1 MTDPDDCVYRETE
14 PVPIASGLDEIRPEP
29 PFTSTTPA
37 ETLEALEEL
46 TADGLR
52 PCGCADGCPAC
63 EGTRLIATNDR
74 GRAILAGADP
84 DDCPTCGGSGGGPD
98 APLRC
103 TACRGTGRRP
113 ENGPWSI

>member
-1 MTDPDDCVYRETE
+1 MSEDRDRAPDDRVYRETE
-14 PVPIASGLDEIRPEP
+14 PVAVDPMEDAPEWAKRAAGGIYRGAR
-29 PFTSTTPA
+29 SD
-37 ETLEALEEL
+37 EEL
-46 TADGLR
+46 RRD
-52 PCGCADGCPAC
+52 
-63 EGTRLIATNDR
+63 
-74 GRAILAGADP
+74 ILAGADP